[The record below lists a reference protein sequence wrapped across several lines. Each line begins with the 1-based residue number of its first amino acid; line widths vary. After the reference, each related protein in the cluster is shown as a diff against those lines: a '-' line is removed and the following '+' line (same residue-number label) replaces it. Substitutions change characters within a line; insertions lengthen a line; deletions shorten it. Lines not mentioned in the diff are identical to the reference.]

1 MTYGRVSFLIELLL
15 MAMYAYE
22 GWIIMLISALLFA
35 LEHAI
40 FGYLMFM
47 AYLMNH
53 AIFVSCTLRASDID
67 KRKTFFCVLETQ
79 KPLFQFFG

>member
-1 MTYGRVSFLIELLL
+1 

-35 LEHAI
+35 LEYAI
-40 FGYLMFM
+40 FGYLMFL

-53 AIFVSCTLRASDID
+53 AIFVSCTLRASDFD
-67 KRKTFFCVLETQ
+67 RRKTFFLCFSDTKSSFSTLRIGC
-79 KPLFQFFG
+79 FR

>member
-40 FGYLMFM
+40 F
-47 AYLMNH
+47 
-53 AIFVSCTLRASDID
+53 
-67 KRKTFFCVLETQ
+67 
-79 KPLFQFFG
+79 

>member
-1 MTYGRVSFLIELLL
+1 

-35 LEHAI
+35 LEYAI
-40 FGYLMFM
+40 FGYLMFL

-53 AIFVSCTLRASDID
+53 AIFVSCTLRTSDID
-67 KRKTFFCVLETQ
+67 KRKTFFLCFRDTKSSFSILRIGC
-79 KPLFQFFG
+79 FSW

>member
-1 MTYGRVSFLIELLL
+1 MTYGRVTFLIELLL
-15 MAMYAYE
+15 MAMYGYE
-22 GWIIMLISALLFA
+22 GWNIMLISALLFA

-40 FGYLMFM
+40 FGYLMFL

-53 AIFVSCTLRASDID
+53 AIFVSCTLRVSDID
-67 KRKTFFCVLETQ
+67 KRKTFFCFSETQ